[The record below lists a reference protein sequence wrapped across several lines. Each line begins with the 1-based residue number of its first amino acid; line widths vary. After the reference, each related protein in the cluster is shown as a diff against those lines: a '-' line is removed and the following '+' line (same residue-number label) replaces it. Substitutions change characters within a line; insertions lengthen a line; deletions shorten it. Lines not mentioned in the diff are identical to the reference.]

1 MSNQKEEVVYLK
13 RKTNRSRYDTRMIT
27 AIVKELESG
36 VPRKCI
42 EEKYGVSPDSL
53 TKWLRDLGSELYKPI
68 QKVYTTSEKR
78 SVIRAVEGGMS
89 LREAQIAFN
98 LSNTSVIR
106 NWLRAFKE
114 ENIEIS
120 VSNPINMPKNPTDP
134 SSAEIKALRKSLSE
148 ANLKIKALDTLI
160 DIAEEH
166 LKIDIRK
173 KPGAKQS
180 SK

>member
-1 MSNQKEEVVYLK
+1 MSTHKEEVVYLK
-13 RKTNRSRYDTRMIT
+13 RKTNRSRYDTRLIM
-27 AIVKELESG
+27 AIVKEIESG
-36 VPRKCI
+36 VPRKSI

-53 TKWLRDLGSELYKPI
+53 SKWLRDSGSELYKPI

-78 SVIRAVEGGMS
+78 SVVRAIEGGMS
-89 LREAQIAFN
+89 LKEAKIAFN
-98 LSNTSVIR
+98 LCNTRVIR

-114 ENIEIS
+114 ENPEIR
-120 VSNPINMPKNPTDP
+120 VTNPINMPKNTTDT
-134 SSAEIKALRKSLSE
+134 SAEIKALRKELSE

-180 SK
+180 KK